1 MSVFQPQ
8 RQDEE
13 TCRGGESKGEM
24 LRLTRGGPIGFTL
37 GVCMS
42 VCGLGVC
49 LAVSVV
55 VEVTWDRGLRE
66 WTEGGAGSGVAEAR
80 K

>member
-1 MSVFQPQ
+1 
-8 RQDEE
+8 
-13 TCRGGESKGEM
+13 M

-42 VCGLGVC
+42 VCGFGVGRGC

-55 VEVTWDRGLRE
+55 VEVTWDRGLCE
-66 WTEGGAGSGVAEAR
+66 WTGGGEGSGVAEAR